1 MHNEVNA
8 MNNSNEKR
16 KTERRKF
23 SYYMRVT
30 DAMTGELIGHLVD
43 ISAIGFQLDC
53 TRQIPIGKDFRLFL
67 ELSGEIANK
76 SSMTF
81 TARSMWSHP
90 DYLDPTTFKVGFQ
103 LILIASVDAL
113 IFQRMYEKY
122 TEAKPK
128 HLF

>member
-1 MHNEVNA
+1 
-8 MNNSNEKR
+8 MNKNYDKR
-16 KTERRKF
+16 KAERRKF
-23 SYYMRVT
+23 TYYMRVT
-30 DAMTGELIGHLVD
+30 DAASGALIGHLVD

-53 TRQIPIGKDFRLFL
+53 PKQIPVGRDFRLFL

-81 TARSMWSHP
+81 TARSMWGHP

-103 LILIASVDAL
+103 IILIASADAA

-128 HLF
+128 FQF